1 MKLFMYISRVRRWQF
16 RRIGTDGQW
25 LLYIGRL
32 GIGRSR

>member
-25 LLYIGRL
+25 IAFLGRIGF
-32 GIGRSR
+32 GWSR